1 MRKNIVFKVLIL
13 LLGIANISLAQE
25 AFDVPPQPFEGE
37 SDIKK
42 TKDAIIEEIKTKSPN
57 LIKNP
62 ISGLEFNWSDA
73 DLWVFQQREDSQSG
87 TKSTLNYMN
96 GLGQFNSDSLN
107 GELDIKIGNDLQ
119 KAFIKVQVSMIE
131 GTMIAKFPGSNF
143 SVIFNNSFENEA
155 RIIFKVERIGV
166 GDDYFKSLIGQSVE
180 IKGKLL
186 FMFYSINRENIPEH
200 IENMWVKRLKNVKL
214 R

>member
-1 MRKNIVFKVLIL
+1 MRKNIVFKVLFL
-13 LLGIANISLAQE
+13 LMGIPNISLAQE
-25 AFDVPPQPFEGE
+25 AFDVPPPPFEGK

-62 ISGLEFNWSDA
+62 IAGLEFYWSDA

-96 GLGQFNSDSLN
+96 GLDQFNSDSLN
-107 GELDIKIGNDLQ
+107 GELDIKIENDSQ
-119 KAFIKVQVSMIE
+119 KAFIKMQVSMIE